1 FFISQNR
8 FQLMYRENIGSVVIL
23 TKNAGSHDS
32 KRDEVTPVGIITERS
47 IVRMIGFSANLF
59 PDMNVSEIVSTPLI
73 TVSTTTSVKDAVDF
87 DG

>member
-1 FFISQNR
+1 
-8 FQLMYRENIGSVVIL
+8 MYRENIGSVVIL

-59 PDMNVSEIVSTPLI
+59 PDMNVSEIMSTPLI
-73 TVSTTTSVKDAVDF
+73 PVSTTKDAVDF

>member
-1 FFISQNR
+1 
-8 FQLMYRENIGSVVIL
+8 MYRENIGSVVIL

-59 PDMNVSEIVSTPLI
+59 PDMNVSEIMSTPLI
-73 TVSTTTSVKDAVDF
+73 TVSTTTSVMDAVDF

>member
-1 FFISQNR
+1 
-8 FQLMYRENIGSVVIL
+8 MYRENIGSVVIL

-32 KRDEVTPVGIITERS
+32 KRGEVTPVGIITERS

-59 PDMNVSEIVSTPLI
+59 PDMNVSEIMSTPLI
-73 TVSTTTSVKDAVDF
+73 PVSTTTSVKDAVDF